1 MRKKLRRITETIH
14 RTDAELAV
22 LTALS
27 LVVFVWTWW
36 RILRG

>member
-14 RTDAELAV
+14 RTDAELA
-22 LTALS
+22 LMTLAA

-36 RILRG
+36 RMLRG